1 MGPQPRPLAPVPTD
15 VELPSGPFD
24 VPVSKTG
31 LTIPRI
37 RVVPA
42 SGEPYTV
49 QAFNPDLL
57 LYEDTAAT
65 HRWPGP
71 GASPFR
77 WLTFLAWAASR
88 RTGKIADEVTWDVF
102 KATTLQIENVAD
114 PAGDDVVRPTGPGLV
129 PG

>member
-1 MGPQPRPLAPVPTD
+1 MTVTALTPVP
-15 VELPSGPFD
+15 ELPEGPFE
-24 VPVSKTG
+24 VPVDRVG

-42 SGEPYTV
+42 TGEPYTV
-49 QAFNPDLL
+49 QCYNPDLL

-65 HRWPGP
+65 HRWKGP
-71 GASPFR
+71 GDAPFR

-88 RTGKIADEVTWDVF
+88 RTGVIDNSVSWEEFAR
-102 KATTLQIENVAD
+102 TTLQIENEQ
-114 PAGDDVVRPTGPGLV
+114 PAPATPTPPGPG